1 MTTVACDRR
10 SFLSLKGLNRST
22 GGVLAALVPDVG
34 TAGGDRTH
42 QQMCVARRAMACDFS
57 LQFAAG
63 TPSAVEAGC
72 AALDEIERLDGKLS
86 VYIGDSDVSTLTRH
100 AHEAPVA
107 VDAELFELLSTAMR
121 LTEATDG
128 AFDMATGALIKAW
141 GFFRGPPRVPS
152 ATALD
157 AARAQSGA
165 DQIVLD
171 ADERRV
177 AYRRAGVEINLGS
190 IGKGYAIDRA
200 VALAVEEF
208 GVTSVLVQGGRSSLK
223 AVGGPAGAGL
233 GEPGWRVAIGDPYDS
248 SRTVATVDLKNRALG
263 TSGSA
268 EQFFVADGRRY
279 GHVLDPRT
287 GRPADALAGA
297 SALASTAAEAD
308 ALATAFFVMGL
319 EATRRYCAAHPEV
332 GAVLVTR
339 RTTRNQANVIP
350 IGLTNRE
357 FRLGSAS
364 AGHAGQCSDAREL
377 TDATAL

>member
-1 MTTVACDRR
+1 MTTAACDRR
-10 SFLSLKGLNRST
+10 SFLSLAGLNRST
-22 GGVLAALVPDVG
+22 GGVLGALVPDVG
-34 TAGGDRTH
+34 TAGVNRTH

-63 TPSAVEAGC
+63 VPSAVEAGC
-72 AALDEIERLDGKLS
+72 AALDEIERLDRKLS
-86 VYIGDSDVSTLTRH
+86 VYIGDSDVSTINRH

-107 VDAELFELLSTAMR
+107 VDPELFELLSTAMR

-141 GFFRGPPRVPS
+141 GFFRGPPQVPS
-152 ATALD
+152 ADALN

-165 DQIVLD
+165 NQIVLD

-200 VALAVEEF
+200 VAVAVEEF
-208 GVTSVLVQGGRSSLK
+208 GVTSVLMQGGRSSLK
-223 AVGGPAGAGL
+223 AVGGPEGAGP

-248 SRTVATVDLKNRALG
+248 SRTVATVELKNRALG

-268 EQFFVADGRRY
+268 EQFFVAAGRRY

-287 GRPADALAGA
+287 GQPADALASA
-297 SALASTAAEAD
+297 SAVAPTAAGAD

-339 RTTRNQANVIP
+339 RTTRNEANVIP

-364 AGHAGQCSDAREL
+364 DGRAGSRDDPA
-377 TDATAL
+377 